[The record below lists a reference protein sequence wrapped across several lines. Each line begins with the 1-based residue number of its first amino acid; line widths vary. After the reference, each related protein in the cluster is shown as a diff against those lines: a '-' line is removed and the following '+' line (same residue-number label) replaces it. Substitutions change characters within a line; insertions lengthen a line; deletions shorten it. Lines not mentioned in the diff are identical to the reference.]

1 MFPIA
6 IELIKYQT
14 YQDILATGI
23 MENFTEL
30 VQEVEKRRS

>member
-1 MFPIA
+1 MLSILTK
-6 IELIKYQT
+6 LINYQT

-30 VQEVEKRRS
+30 VQEVEKRRI